1 MAKAGESLQA
11 FVQRAGLSPEQFARR
26 LNKYA
31 AELGLPHQI
40 DPKTP
45 YKWFRGAMPREPWPA
60 LTVAV
65 LSAELD
71 TEIRIEDL
79 GWRAADRG
87 IVYVPANTG
96 LLLPWTARGAVTAI
110 TEVMEADAM
119 NRRVFL
125 QLVGGALTEPA
136 LDWLIARPA
145 GAVEKASGR
154 RILHS
159 HVDGVEQITAQLR
172 RMDDQFGGGTVL
184 DLVQAHI
191 RHVLNL
197 LRHHQYASS
206 VGGRLQGVAAE
217 LLRLA
222 GWLSFDAG
230 HQAQAQRYWLAAL
243 RGAHAADDRSLGANI
258 LGFMSCQAKDLDQ
271 FGEATKLAEAARQG
285 YAGASPRV
293 VAILHLRAAEAYAQ
307 TGEVAECRAA
317 IEIAYEA
324 VRSTPPETGNPDW
337 SYWLN
342 EAQVHAQAGYCYLR
356 LEDWHRS
363 QSHLRTA
370 LKLQDDIYSREAAL
384 RQALLA
390 ITYAKQGDPEQA
402 CEIGTR
408 AVDLL
413 AEDVDSNRCVGHVR
427 RVQRALDPY
436 RKVGEVTDFNER
448 VNRLFGVPA

>member
-1 MAKAGESLQA
+1 M
-11 FVQRAGLSPEQFARR
+11 QRAGLSPEQFARR

-31 AELGLPHQI
+31 AELGLQNRI
-40 DPKTP
+40 DQKTP
-45 YKWFRGAMPREPWPA
+45 YKWFRGVTPREPWPA
-60 LTVAV
+60 LAAAV
-65 LSAELD
+65 LGAELATD
-71 TEIRIEDL
+71 VLVEDL
-79 GWRAADRG
+79 GWKASARG
-87 IVYVPANTG
+87 IAYVSANAG

-110 TEVMEADAM
+110 TEVTETDAM

-145 GAVEKASGR
+145 GDVGHNLGR
-154 RILHS
+154 RIQHD
-159 HVDGVEQITAQLR
+159 HVDAVEQITTQLR

-184 DLVQAHI
+184 DLVQAQI
-191 RHVLNL
+191 RFVLDL
-197 LRHHQYASS
+197 LRHHRYGSS
-206 VGGRLQGVAAE
+206 VGTRLHGATAE

-258 LGFMSCQAKDLDQ
+258 LGFMSCQAKDLEQ

-293 VAILHLRAAEAYAQ
+293 AAILNLRAAEAYAQ
-307 TGEVAECRAA
+307 TGEVAECRNA
-317 IEIAYEA
+317 IDAAYEA
-324 VRSTPPETGNPDW
+324 VRATPPETGEPDW

-356 LEDWHRS
+356 LEDWPRS

-370 LKLQDDIYSREAAL
+370 LRLQDDIYSREAAL

-390 ITYAKQGDPEQA
+390 VTYARQGDPEQA
-402 CEIGTR
+402 CEVGTR

-413 AEDVDSNRCVGHVR
+413 AEDVNSDRCVGHVR
-427 RVQRALDPY
+427 RVQRALAPY
-436 RKVGEVTDFNER
+436 RKVGGVADFNER
-448 VNRLFGVPA
+448 VDRLFGVPA